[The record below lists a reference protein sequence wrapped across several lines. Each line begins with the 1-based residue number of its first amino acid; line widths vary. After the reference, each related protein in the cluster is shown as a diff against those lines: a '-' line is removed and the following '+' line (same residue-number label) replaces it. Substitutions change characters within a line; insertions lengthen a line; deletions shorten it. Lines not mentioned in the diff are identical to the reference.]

1 MVKLR
6 QLLYRFLANRDGEHV
21 VPYSY
26 KYNSGAVFRSKLGTA
41 TADHPSQWLKTGN
54 ERDLRDFK
62 ITDEEKMRVKD
73 EQTLDALRRKR

>member
-6 QLLYRFLANRDGEHV
+6 QLLYRFLANRDGAHV

-41 TADHPSQWLKTGN
+41 TADYPSQWLKTGK
-54 ERDLRDFK
+54 EKDLRDFK

-73 EQTLDALRRKR
+73 EQALDALRRKR